1 MCLCVCDHVPPCKNA
16 NTEKEGMD
24 LLDIVFDF

>member
-1 MCLCVCDHVPPCKNA
+1 MCLCVCDHVPPCINA
-16 NTEKEGMD
+16 ITEKEGMG